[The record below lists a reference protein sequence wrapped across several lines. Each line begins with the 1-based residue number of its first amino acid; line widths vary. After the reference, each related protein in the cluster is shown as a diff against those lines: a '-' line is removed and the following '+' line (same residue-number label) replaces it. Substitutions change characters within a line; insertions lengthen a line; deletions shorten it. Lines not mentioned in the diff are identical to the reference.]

1 MFLRHNGGVL
11 KRPLRA
17 LAILTVAGAAA
28 CAKAPPATPAV
39 VALATP
45 APPARLIIPV
55 ELPEYV
61 APAPEPVVLPEPPPA
76 PPPTANTSRTIEK
89 PTMPPPQPAAEPA
102 GPILQ
107 TTPAN
112 PSALEQRIAGMIA
125 TAEQRL
131 KTVNFREL
139 STSQRDHWSQA
150 RDFIRMANEALR
162 IRNYVYAEQLATKA
176 NQVANLLT
184 RG

>member
-1 MFLRHNGGVL
+1 M
-11 KRPLRA
+11 RPLRA

-28 CAKAPPATPAV
+28 CAKTPPATPPV
-39 VALATP
+39 VALAPP

-61 APAPEPVVLPEPPPA
+61 APLPQPTPLPEAPPA
-76 PPPTANTSRTIEK
+76 AARSSSANRATDKPTA
-89 PTMPPPQPAAEPA
+89 PPSPQVEPI

-125 TAEQRL
+125 AASEKL
-131 KTVNFREL
+131 NAVNVREL
-139 STSQRDHWSQA
+139 TRSQHAHWSQA
-150 RDFIRMANEALR
+150 RDFIRMANDALR
-162 IRNYVYAEQLATKA
+162 VRNYVYAEQLATKA

-184 RG
+184 RS